1 MKRKIVIAIL
11 CAAVSMGTVG
21 CGNSTASAKKTQ
33 TQTDKKEDSKSE
45 NSEKS
50 SEEKQSRDIFAMDT
64 YMTVTA
70 YGEHA
75 SEAVDKAETEIKRLD
90 EMLSTGNENSEVYK
104 LNQNGEAVV
113 SDDTAY
119 LYERSEKIY
128 KQTKGVFDISIYPVM
143 DAWGFT
149 TENYRIPAED
159 ELSALLKNVDASK
172 IQYDKKTK
180 KITLPK
186 NVKIDFGGIA
196 KGYTSSR
203 IMQIYKK
210 CGVTSG
216 LVSLGGNVQ
225 LLGAKPDGS
234 AWKVAVESPDEDGNY
249 LGILQAKDK
258 AVITSGGYERYFEKN
273 GKKYHH
279 IIDPATG
286 YPAENG
292 LTSVTIVSDDGTLAD
307 GLSTSLFIMGK
318 EKAEKFWKKYSDK
331 FDVILLTD
339 NLTLK
344 VTVRDDKIVA
354 VTDVKGDGDSSNDRY
369 ILRAANGTSS
379 KKGVTSQLIEK
390 GNTEGI
396 DAVSGATCTSKA
408 ILDACENALLSA
420 KRQ

>member
-1 MKRKIVIAIL
+1 MKKKIVIAIL
-11 CAAVSMGTVG
+11 CAAVSMGTIG
-21 CGNSTASAKKTQ
+21 CGNSTASAKTTQ
-33 TQTDKKEDSKSE
+33 MQTDKKEDSKSE

-50 SEEKQSRDIFAMDT
+50 REEKQSRDIFAMDT

-75 SEAVDKAETEIKRLD
+75 SEAVEKAETEIKRLD
-90 EMLSTGNENSEVYK
+90 GMLSTGNENSEVYK

-234 AWKVAVESPDEDGNY
+234 AW
-249 LGILQAKDK
+249 
-258 AVITSGGYERYFEKN
+258 
-273 GKKYHH
+273 
-279 IIDPATG
+279 
-286 YPAENG
+286 
-292 LTSVTIVSDDGTLAD
+292 
-307 GLSTSLFIMGK
+307 
-318 EKAEKFWKKYSDK
+318 
-331 FDVILLTD
+331 
-339 NLTLK
+339 
-344 VTVRDDKIVA
+344 
-354 VTDVKGDGDSSNDRY
+354 
-369 ILRAANGTSS
+369 LR
-379 KKGVTSQLIEK
+379 
-390 GNTEGI
+390 
-396 DAVSGATCTSKA
+396 
-408 ILDACENALLSA
+408 
-420 KRQ
+420 

>member
-21 CGNSTASAKKTQ
+21 CGNSTASAKTTQ

-90 EMLSTGNENSEVYK
+90 GMLSTGNENSEVYK

-180 KITLPK
+180 KITLSK

-234 AWKVAVESPDEDGNY
+234 AWKVAVESPDEDFTAY
-249 LGILQAKDK
+249 
-258 AVITSGGYERYFEKN
+258 
-273 GKKYHH
+273 
-279 IIDPATG
+279 
-286 YPAENG
+286 
-292 LTSVTIVSDDGTLAD
+292 
-307 GLSTSLFIMGK
+307 
-318 EKAEKFWKKYSDK
+318 
-331 FDVILLTD
+331 

-344 VTVRDDKIVA
+344 VTVRDDKMVA

-369 ILRAANGTSS
+369 ILRAANGTSN

-390 GNTEGI
+390 DNTEGI

>member
-172 IQYDKKTK
+172 I
-180 KITLPK
+180 
-186 NVKIDFGGIA
+186 
-196 KGYTSSR
+196 
-203 IMQIYKK
+203 
-210 CGVTSG
+210 
-216 LVSLGGNVQ
+216 
-225 LLGAKPDGS
+225 
-234 AWKVAVESPDEDGNY
+234 
-249 LGILQAKDK
+249 
-258 AVITSGGYERYFEKN
+258 
-273 GKKYHH
+273 
-279 IIDPATG
+279 
-286 YPAENG
+286 
-292 LTSVTIVSDDGTLAD
+292 
-307 GLSTSLFIMGK
+307 
-318 EKAEKFWKKYSDK
+318 
-331 FDVILLTD
+331 
-339 NLTLK
+339 
-344 VTVRDDKIVA
+344 
-354 VTDVKGDGDSSNDRY
+354 
-369 ILRAANGTSS
+369 
-379 KKGVTSQLIEK
+379 
-390 GNTEGI
+390 
-396 DAVSGATCTSKA
+396 
-408 ILDACENALLSA
+408 
-420 KRQ
+420 

>member
-234 AWKVAVESPDEDGNY
+234 AWKVAVESRMKTEI
-249 LGILQAKDK
+249 ILESCRQRTRRLLHRVDMRDTLKK
-258 AVITSGGYERYFEKN
+258 TGRNIT
-273 GKKYHH
+273 
-279 IIDPATG
+279 
-286 YPAENG
+286 
-292 LTSVTIVSDDGTLAD
+292 
-307 GLSTSLFIMGK
+307 
-318 EKAEKFWKKYSDK
+318 
-331 FDVILLTD
+331 ILLIRLPAIRQRTD
-339 NLTLK
+339 
-344 VTVRDDKIVA
+344 
-354 VTDVKGDGDSSNDRY
+354 
-369 ILRAANGTSS
+369 
-379 KKGVTSQLIEK
+379 
-390 GNTEGI
+390 
-396 DAVSGATCTSKA
+396 
-408 ILDACENALLSA
+408 
-420 KRQ
+420 

>member
-1 MKRKIVIAIL
+1 MKKKIV
-11 CAAVSMGTVG
+11 AAFCLAMVMTVG
-21 CGNSTASAKKTQ
+21 GCSGAGTAAQPESSESQTQPASVSESSSSSDASEENSTQKSASSTASSDAA
-33 TQTDKKEDSKSE
+33 DA
-45 NSEKS
+45 S
-50 SEEKQSRDIFAMDT
+50 SSRDIFAMDT

-90 EMLSTGNENSEVYK
+90 GMLSTGNENSEVYK

-279 IIDPATG
+279 IIDPSTG

-318 EKAEKFWKKYSDK
+318 EKAEKFWKKYNDK

-339 NLTLK
+339 E
-344 VTVRDDKIVA
+344 D
-354 VTDVKGDGDSSNDRY
+354 
-369 ILRAANGTSS
+369 
-379 KKGVTSQLIEK
+379 QLYVS
-390 GNTEGI
+390 EGI
-396 DAVSGATCTSKA
+396 ADDFQSDYKVNVMK
-408 ILDACENALLSA
+408 
-420 KRQ
+420 K

>member
-1 MKRKIVIAIL
+1 MKKKIVIAIL
-11 CAAVSMGTVG
+11 CAAVSMGTIG
-21 CGNSTASAKKTQ
+21 CGNSTASAKT
-33 TQTDKKEDSKSE
+33 TQTDKKEDSKGE

-70 YGEHA
+70 YGEPA
-75 SEAVDKAETEIKRLD
+75 SEAVEKAETEIKRLD
-90 EMLSTGNENSEVYK
+90 GMLSTGNENSEVYK

-203 IMQIYKK
+203 IMQIYK
-210 CGVTSG
+210 
-216 LVSLGGNVQ
+216 
-225 LLGAKPDGS
+225 
-234 AWKVAVESPDEDGNY
+234 
-249 LGILQAKDK
+249 
-258 AVITSGGYERYFEKN
+258 
-273 GKKYHH
+273 
-279 IIDPATG
+279 
-286 YPAENG
+286 
-292 LTSVTIVSDDGTLAD
+292 
-307 GLSTSLFIMGK
+307 
-318 EKAEKFWKKYSDK
+318 
-331 FDVILLTD
+331 
-339 NLTLK
+339 
-344 VTVRDDKIVA
+344 
-354 VTDVKGDGDSSNDRY
+354 
-369 ILRAANGTSS
+369 
-379 KKGVTSQLIEK
+379 
-390 GNTEGI
+390 
-396 DAVSGATCTSKA
+396 
-408 ILDACENALLSA
+408 
-420 KRQ
+420 

>member
-21 CGNSTASAKKTQ
+21 CGNSTASAKTTQ
-33 TQTDKKEDSKSE
+33 TQTDKKEDFKSE

-75 SEAVDKAETEIKRLD
+75 SEAVEKAETEIKRLD

-119 LYERSEKIY
+119 LYERSEKIH

-172 IQYDKKTK
+172 IKYDKKTK

-210 CGVTSG
+210 CGCAGKYKGRRSAVWRG
-216 LVSLGGNVQ
+216 RNVQ

-279 IIDPATG
+279 IIDPSTG

-318 EKAEKFWKKYSDK
+318 EKAEKFWKKHSDK

-339 NLTLK
+339 
-344 VTVRDDKIVA
+344 DD
-354 VTDVKGDGDSSNDRY
+354 
-369 ILRAANGTSS
+369 
-379 KKGVTSQLIEK
+379 QLYVS
-390 GNTEGI
+390 EGI
-396 DAVSGATCTSKA
+396 ADDFQSDYKVNVMK
-408 ILDACENALLSA
+408 
-420 KRQ
+420 K

>member
-1 MKRKIVIAIL
+1 MKKKIVIAIL
-11 CAAVSMGTVG
+11 CAAVSMGTIG
-21 CGNSTASAKKTQ
+21 CGNSTASAKTTQ

-75 SEAVDKAETEIKRLD
+75 SEAVEKAETEIKRLD
-90 EMLSTGNENSEVYK
+90 GMLSTGNENSEVYK

-216 LVSLGGNVQ
+216 LVSLGESVGQPKNGNVNKKEDIQ
-225 LLGAKPDGS
+225 KPTES
-234 AWKVAVESPDEDGNY
+234 KETTESSSVESVGQPENDNVNKKED
-249 LGILQAKDK
+249 IQKPTESSA
-258 AVITSGGYERYFEKN
+258 AAEAERM
-273 GKKYHH
+273 
-279 IIDPATG
+279 
-286 YPAENG
+286 
-292 LTSVTIVSDDGTLAD
+292 V
-307 GLSTSLFIMGK
+307 
-318 EKAEKFWKKYSDK
+318 
-331 FDVILLTD
+331 
-339 NLTLK
+339 
-344 VTVRDDKIVA
+344 
-354 VTDVKGDGDSSNDRY
+354 
-369 ILRAANGTSS
+369 
-379 KKGVTSQLIEK
+379 Q
-390 GNTEGI
+390 
-396 DAVSGATCTSKA
+396 
-408 ILDACENALLSA
+408 
-420 KRQ
+420 

>member
-11 CAAVSMGTVG
+11 CVAVSMGTVG
-21 CGNSTASAKKTQ
+21 CGNSTASAKTTQ

-90 EMLSTGNENSEVYK
+90 GMLSTGNENSEVYK

-279 IIDPATG
+279 IIDPSTG

-318 EKAEKFWKKYSDK
+318 EKAEKFWKKYNDK

-339 NLTLK
+339 
-344 VTVRDDKIVA
+344 DD
-354 VTDVKGDGDSSNDRY
+354 
-369 ILRAANGTSS
+369 
-379 KKGVTSQLIEK
+379 QLYVS
-390 GNTEGI
+390 EGI
-396 DAVSGATCTSKA
+396 ADDFQSDYKVNVMK
-408 ILDACENALLSA
+408 
-420 KRQ
+420 K

>member
-1 MKRKIVIAIL
+1 MKKKIVIAIL
-11 CAAVSMGTVG
+11 CAGSVD
-21 CGNSTASAKKTQ
+21 GNHRLWKQYGICKTTQ
-33 TQTDKKEDSKSE
+33 TQTDKKRRFQSE

-75 SEAVDKAETEIKRLD
+75 SEAVEKAETEIKRLD
-90 EMLSTGNENSEVYK
+90 GMLSTGNETVKCNK

-180 KITLPK
+180 KITLPE

-196 KGYTSSR
+196 KDIHRQGLCRFIEVRCDERSGKSWR
-203 IMQIYKK
+203 K
-210 CGVTSG
+210 CTASWC
-216 LVSLGGNVQ
+216 
-225 LLGAKPDGS
+225 KTR
-234 AWKVAVESPDEDGNY
+234 WKRMEVAVESPDEDGNY

-258 AVITSGGYERYFEKN
+258 AVITSADMRDTL
-273 GKKYHH
+273 KKMGRT
-279 IIDPATG
+279 II
-286 YPAENG
+286 
-292 LTSVTIVSDDGTLAD
+292 
-307 GLSTSLFIMGK
+307 
-318 EKAEKFWKKYSDK
+318 
-331 FDVILLTD
+331 ILLIRLMD
-339 NLTLK
+339 
-344 VTVRDDKIVA
+344 I
-354 VTDVKGDGDSSNDRY
+354 
-369 ILRAANGTSS
+369 
-379 KKGVTSQLIEK
+379 
-390 GNTEGI
+390 
-396 DAVSGATCTSKA
+396 
-408 ILDACENALLSA
+408 
-420 KRQ
+420 RQIMV

>member
-90 EMLSTGNENSEVYK
+90 GMLSTGNENSEVYK

-203 IMQIYKK
+203 
-210 CGVTSG
+210 
-216 LVSLGGNVQ
+216 LSL
-225 LLGAKPDGS
+225 
-234 AWKVAVESPDEDGNY
+234 
-249 LGILQAKDK
+249 I
-258 AVITSGGYERYFEKN
+258 
-273 GKKYHH
+273 H
-279 IIDPATG
+279 I
-286 YPAENG
+286 
-292 LTSVTIVSDDGTLAD
+292 
-307 GLSTSLFIMGK
+307 
-318 EKAEKFWKKYSDK
+318 
-331 FDVILLTD
+331 
-339 NLTLK
+339 
-344 VTVRDDKIVA
+344 
-354 VTDVKGDGDSSNDRY
+354 
-369 ILRAANGTSS
+369 
-379 KKGVTSQLIEK
+379 
-390 GNTEGI
+390 
-396 DAVSGATCTSKA
+396 
-408 ILDACENALLSA
+408 
-420 KRQ
+420 

>member
-1 MKRKIVIAIL
+1 MRRCRWEPLDVE
-11 CAAVSMGTVG
+11 TVRHPPRRHRRR
-21 CGNSTASAKKTQ
+21 Q
-33 TQTDKKEDSKSE
+33 IKKEDSKSE

-90 EMLSTGNENSEVYK
+90 GMLSTGNENSEVYK

-279 IIDPATG
+279 IIDPSTG

-292 LTSVTIVSDDGTLAD
+292 LTSVTIISDDGTLAD

-318 EKAEKFWKKYSDK
+318 EKAEKFWKKYNDK

-339 NLTLK
+339 
-344 VTVRDDKIVA
+344 DE
-354 VTDVKGDGDSSNDRY
+354 
-369 ILRAANGTSS
+369 
-379 KKGVTSQLIEK
+379 QLYVS
-390 GNTEGI
+390 EGI
-396 DAVSGATCTSKA
+396 ADDFQSDYKVNVMK
-408 ILDACENALLSA
+408 
-420 KRQ
+420 K

>member
-21 CGNSTASAKKTQ
+21 CGNSTASAKTTQ

-75 SEAVDKAETEIKRLD
+75 SEAVEKAEIEIKRLD

-159 ELSALLKNVDASK
+159 ELNALLKNVDASK

-180 KITLPK
+180 KITLLK

-279 IIDPATG
+279 IIDPSTG

-318 EKAEKFWKKYSDK
+318 EKAEKFWKKHSDK

-339 NLTLK
+339 
-344 VTVRDDKIVA
+344 DD
-354 VTDVKGDGDSSNDRY
+354 
-369 ILRAANGTSS
+369 
-379 KKGVTSQLIEK
+379 QLYVS
-390 GNTEGI
+390 EGI
-396 DAVSGATCTSKA
+396 ADDFQSDYKVNVMK
-408 ILDACENALLSA
+408 
-420 KRQ
+420 K

>member
-1 MKRKIVIAIL
+1 ML
-11 CAAVSMGTVG
+11 SG
-21 CGNSTASAKKTQ
+21 CGTSGDT
-33 TQTDKKEDSKSE
+33 
-45 NSEKS
+45 EKS
-50 SEEKQSRDIFAMDT
+50 KNDSRKAVEQTTQAEVDTDRKSQNEEDESESRDIFAMDT

-90 EMLSTGNENSEVYK
+90 GMLSTGNENSEVYK

-279 IIDPATG
+279 IIDPSTG

-292 LTSVTIVSDDGTLAD
+292 LTSVTIISDDGTLAD

-318 EKAEKFWKKYSDK
+318 EKAEKFWKKYNDK

-339 NLTLK
+339 
-344 VTVRDDKIVA
+344 DE
-354 VTDVKGDGDSSNDRY
+354 
-369 ILRAANGTSS
+369 
-379 KKGVTSQLIEK
+379 QLYVS
-390 GNTEGI
+390 EGI
-396 DAVSGATCTSKA
+396 ADDFQSDYKVNVK
-408 ILDACENALLSA
+408 
-420 KRQ
+420 